1 MSSWICLR
9 WVSGSVSGSMFG
21 SVSGCVY
28 GYDLDWYMDDSMGAY
43 LDTPWMD
50 VYMCIWTVVWICL
63 GGVSS

>member
-1 MSSWICLR
+1 
-9 WVSGSVSGSMFG
+9 MFG

-63 GGVSS
+63 GGVTS